1 MPGKYAATGT
11 GDTCAGS
18 SPSVD
23 GMVDVAVIQFAPG
36 QDKQENASTLRRLAT
51 EASGRGA
58 QVVVAPEY
66 AMFTAPRTDHRLVE
80 SAEGLDGTFVTALA
94 ETAAQ
99 LQIHLVAGVNELLPG
114 DDHISNTLVALG
126 PTGDIVATYRKL
138 HLYDAFGYKESEV
151 IRAGEIGTPE
161 TFAVDGLTFGM
172 QTCYD
177 LRFPEVTRR
186 IVDAGTDVLLLPAQW
201 VPGPLK
207 EDHWS
212 TLVRARA
219 IENTIYVA
227 AADQSAR
234 TGAGASMIVDPMG
247 VTVAALGERVGTAI
261 ATVTAER
268 ITEVR
273 EKNPA
278 LALRRFTVTEI

>member
-1 MPGKYAATGT
+1 
-11 GDTCAGS
+11 
-18 SPSVD
+18 
-23 GMVDVAVIQFAPG
+23 MVDVAVIQFAPG
-36 QDKQENASTLRRLAT
+36 QDKQENLRTLRTLAA
-51 EASGRGA
+51 EAAGRGA
-58 QVVVAPEY
+58 KVVVAPEY
-66 AMFTAPRTDHRLVE
+66 AMFTAPRTDERIVE
-80 SAEGLDGTFVTALA
+80 SAEGLDGEFVGGLAATAKELGV
-94 ETAAQ
+94 
-99 LQIHLVAGVNELLPG
+99 HLVAGVNEQLPG
-114 DDHISNTLVALG
+114 DDRISNTLVALG
-126 PTGDIVATYRKL
+126 PGGDIVATYRKL
-138 HLYDAFGYKESEV
+138 HLYDAFGYKESDV
-151 IRAGEIGTPE
+151 IRAGEIGVPE

-186 IVDAGTDVLLLPAQW
+186 IVDAGADVLLLPAQW

-219 IENTIYVA
+219 IENTVYVA

-234 TGAGASMIVDPMG
+234 TGAGNSMIVDPMG
-247 VTVAALGERVGTAI
+247 VTLASLGERVGTAV
-261 ATVTAER
+261 AAVSAER

-278 LALRRFTVTEI
+278 LALRRFTVSEI